1 MGRQPRTVWQIHLP
15 LPNNR
20 AILDNVSGESLSIPS
35 KITMVPFSTARVSGV
50 FRHMVVLHLLIVPRV
65 SNKSRRVWS
74 LNREKYMFGCWL
86 RASSAVMADFP
97 QPLTDTA
104 NGATSQ
110 FNPVVTRS
118 MTTWRRCR
126 YKGRR
131 RRQCFTAF
139 ATAPNNESFL
149 DVGHAHKSHT
159 VPACGIDGVLK

>member
-86 RASSAVMADFP
+86 
-97 QPLTDTA
+97 
-104 NGATSQ
+104 
-110 FNPVVTRS
+110 
-118 MTTWRRCR
+118 
-126 YKGRR
+126 
-131 RRQCFTAF
+131 
-139 ATAPNNESFL
+139 
-149 DVGHAHKSHT
+149 
-159 VPACGIDGVLK
+159 VPARLLWLIFHSR